1 MSTSHDHEPHDDAT
15 ESHATEGSALEERLE
30 EAALASHD
38 DDAAPTSAGH
48 PADGATDTQ
57 GRPAGSGDAT
67 PEGDVTERLGG
78 PLSGEDGYVAVD
90 PAGVSGNR
98 TDGLTADDEDGRGE
112 SEAEPGAQVT
122 GSGGR

>member
-1 MSTSHDHEPHDDAT
+1 MSTSHDHEHHGDHAT
-15 ESHATEGSALEERLE
+15 EGHATEGSALEERLE

-38 DDAAPTSAGH
+38 DAAPTSAGH
-48 PADGATDTQ
+48 PADGVTDTQ
-57 GRPAGSGDAT
+57 GRPAEDGEAT

-90 PAGVSGNR
+90 AAGVSGNR
-98 TDGLTADDEDGRGE
+98 TAGLTADDEDGRGE
-112 SEAEPGAQVT
+112 SGAEPGAQVT

>member
-1 MSTSHDHEPHDDAT
+1 MSTTHDHEAHDD
-15 ESHATEGSALEERLE
+15 HATEGSALQERVE

-38 DDAAPTSAGH
+38 DASAAGAAGH

-57 GRPAGSGDAT
+57 GRPARGTDVT

-78 PLSGEDGYVAVD
+78 PMSGEDGYVAVD
-90 PAGVSGNR
+90 PAGVSGDR
-98 TDGLTADDEDGRGE
+98 TAGLTAEDEDGRGE
-112 SEAEPGAQVT
+112 SGAEPGAQVT

>member
-1 MSTSHDHEPHDDAT
+1 MSTTHDHESGDDRP
-15 ESHATEGSALEERLE
+15 LEERVE

-38 DDAAPTSAGH
+38 DARDQAAGH

-57 GRPAGSGDAT
+57 GRPAGGDDVT

-78 PLSGEDGYVAVD
+78 PTSGEDGYVAVD
-90 PAGVSGNR
+90 PAGVSGDR
-98 TDGLTADDEDGRGE
+98 TAGLTADDEDGRGE
-112 SEAEPGAQVT
+112 SGAEPGAQVT